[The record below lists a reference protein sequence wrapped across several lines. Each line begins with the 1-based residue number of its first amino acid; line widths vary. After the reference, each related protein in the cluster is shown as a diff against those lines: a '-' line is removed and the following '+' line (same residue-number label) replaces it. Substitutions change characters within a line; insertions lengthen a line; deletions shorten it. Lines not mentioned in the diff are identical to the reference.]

1 MQAYSLDLRQRVLAA
16 CQSAERTLPQVAVQ
30 FSVSVSFIS
39 KLLRRQRTSGSAAAL
54 PPRGGPAPVL
64 GPGELGQLTACLQQ
78 QPDAT
83 LAELGAA
90 LQAAGGP
97 NVSRATLARAVVKL
111 GWRRKK
117 RRSTPPSATA
127 PAS

>member
-1 MQAYSLDLRQRVLAA
+1 MKAYSLDLRQRVLAA
-16 CQSAERTLPQVAVQ
+16 CQSAERTLPQVAAQ

-39 KLLRRQRTSGSAAAL
+39 KLVRRQRTSGSAEAL

-64 GPGELGQLTACLQQ
+64 GQIALDQLTSCLQQ

-83 LAELGAA
+83 LAELGTA
-90 LQAAGGP
+90 LLAAGGP
-97 NVSRATLARAVVKL
+97 VVSRATLARAVIKL

-117 RRSTPPSATA
+117 RLSTPPSATGL
-127 PAS
+127 AS

>member
-1 MQAYSLDLRQRVLAA
+1 MD
-16 CQSAERTLPQVAVQ
+16 
-30 FSVSVSFIS
+30 
-39 KLLRRQRTSGSAAAL
+39 
-54 PPRGGPAPVL
+54 
-64 GPGELGQLTACLQQ
+64 QLTACLQQ

-83 LAELGAA
+83 LAELRVA

-117 RRSTPPSATA
+117 RPSTLPSATA